1 MKTSKIQRKNQK
13 MNQNN
18 SKYRD
23 TLVLA
28 LGEVAVAALTVGGF
42 VAADAAFGTGFSL
55 SVVWGALL
63 GAAVIVA
70 NFFALSV
77 SVSRAVDRYL
87 AERGSAEMDE
97 EQAEKFTN
105 DHSAAIQ
112 NSIKL
117 SYIIRTVSML
127 AVLVVA
133 FLMQDVFNPLAAA
146 IPLLAFRPLIML
158 SEVLRRKSDP
168 PVDETKL
175 IKYDNEETNE
185 EKESDE

>member
-1 MKTSKIQRKNQK
+1 

-18 SKYRD
+18 NKYRD
-23 TLVLA
+23 TVVLA
-28 LGEVAVAALTVGGF
+28 LGELAVAALTVGGF
-42 VAADAAFGTGFSL
+42 FAADAAFGTGFSP
-55 SVVWGALL
+55 SVIFGALL
-63 GAAVIVA
+63 GAAVIVL
-70 NFFALSV
+70 NFLALSV
-77 SVSRAVDRYL
+77 SVNRAVDRYI
-87 AERGSAEMDE
+87 AERGNVEMDD

-133 FLMQDVFNPLAAA
+133 FLMQNVFNPLAAA

-158 SEVLRRKSDP
+158 SEVLRRKSDAP
-168 PVDETKL
+168 IDETKFV
-175 IKYDNEETNE
+175 KYDNEETNE

>member
-1 MKTSKIQRKNQK
+1 MSKTQRKNQK
-13 MNQNN
+13 MNKTNN
-18 SKYRD
+18 KYRD
-23 TLVLA
+23 TVVLA
-28 LGEVAVAALTVGGF
+28 LGELAVALLTVCGF
-42 VAADAAFGTGFSL
+42 LVADMAFGTGFSL
-55 SVVWGALL
+55 AVVFGALL
-63 GAAVIVA
+63 GAAVIVV

-77 SVSRAVDRYL
+77 SVNRAVDRYL
-87 AERGSAEMDE
+87 AERGNAEMSDE
-97 EQAEKFTN
+97 EAEKFTN
-105 DHSAAIQ
+105 DHSAVIQ

-158 SEVLRRKSDP
+158 SEVLRRRSDAP
-168 PVDETKL
+168 IDESKL
-175 IKYDNEETNE
+175 IKYDNEETSE